1 MVYPHENGV
10 DFNISVDEAKAML
23 NEVKDEYEIPLK
35 YTAPSVTTNM
45 IGTEAFPDLLAKFS
59 TNYNARDTDRTT
71 NLRLAAEK

>member
-45 IGTEAFPDLLAKFS
+45 IGTEAFFQIYLQNF
-59 TNYNARDTDRTT
+59 
-71 NLRLAAEK
+71 LRIIMQEIQTEQQT